1 MMNVT
6 GAVVAMEESTLSLDR
21 EEILLDKLMESVR
34 PEMMETTSNGYGMKE
49 VVEDV
54 EDWLEDS
61 IFNEIDFDDWV
72 EVEMEALSVTME
84 VGPEEFLVSRQENM
98 ALGLAIFNP
107 ESYATPKKTLKH
119 ELWGK
124 TLSSNALIEN
134 FGPTMCST
142 PRQALTNGLATE
154 RAGTQPTFSSLPSQE
169 QVASPGLAMPL
180 RTPTI
185 SPLVQIQD
193 QFQAGVVQVVQA
205 ERVQV
210 QGQDKGVE
218 KVDNVISDHVIH
230 TVKGLTNTIKNPTT
244 IENRKATFVTFLEAR
259 NSDVISSRKPKPWHL
274 VKKRGIIPDGL
285 VQARLTHFKQL
296 TNQGRGESV
305 GVNSGFVLTN
315 GKAGKRKAERLD
327 SPGAKQQRT
336 N

>member
-1 MMNVT
+1 
-6 GAVVAMEESTLSLDR
+6 
-21 EEILLDKLMESVR
+21 MESVR
-34 PEMMETTSNGYGMKE
+34 PEMMDTTSNVCGMKE
-49 VVEDV
+49 VVDDMD
-54 EDWLEDS
+54 DWLEDT
-61 IFNEIDFDDWV
+61 IFKEIDFDDWV
-72 EVEMEALSVTME
+72 EVEMETLNVTME
-84 VGPEEFLVSRQENM
+84 VGPEEFLVSRQESM

-142 PRQALTNGLATE
+142 PRQELTKGLATE
-154 RAGTQPTFSSLPSQE
+154 RAGTQPTLSSLPSPE
-169 QVASPGLAMPL
+169 QVASPGLAMPI
-180 RTPTI
+180 RTPPI
-185 SPLVQIQD
+185 SPLVQVQD
-193 QFQAGVVQVVQA
+193 QFQAGVVQVQVQVVQA
-205 ERVQV
+205 EGVQV
-210 QGQDKGVE
+210 QGQVQVQVQGQV
-218 KVDNVISDHVIH
+218 DHVIH

-244 IENRKATFVTFLEAR
+244 IENRKATFVNFLEAR

-305 GVNSGFVLTN
+305 GSNSGFALTN
-315 GKAGKRKAERLD
+315 GKTEKRKAERLD

>member
-1 MMNVT
+1 
-6 GAVVAMEESTLSLDR
+6 
-21 EEILLDKLMESVR
+21 
-34 PEMMETTSNGYGMKE
+34 
-49 VVEDV
+49 
-54 EDWLEDS
+54 
-61 IFNEIDFDDWV
+61 
-72 EVEMEALSVTME
+72 MEALSVTME
-84 VGPEEFLVSRQENM
+84 VGPEEFLVSRQESM

-142 PRQALTNGLATE
+142 PRQELTIGLATE
-154 RAGTQPTFSSLPSQE
+154 RAGTQPTLSSLPSQE

-180 RTPTI
+180 RTPPI
-185 SPLVQIQD
+185 SPLVQVQE
-193 QFQAGVVQVVQA
+193 QFQTGVVQLVQA
-205 ERVQV
+205 ERILIQGQVQV

-218 KVDNVISDHVIH
+218 KVDNVISENIIH
-230 TVKGLTNTIKNPTT
+230 TVKGLANTIKNPTT
-244 IENRKATFVTFLEAR
+244 MQSRKATFVNFLEASV
-259 NSDVISSRKPKPWHL
+259 SDVTSSRKPKPWHL

-305 GVNSGFVLTN
+305 GGNSGFALTN
-315 GKAGKRKAERLD
+315 GKAEKRKAERLD

>member
-1 MMNVT
+1 
-6 GAVVAMEESTLSLDR
+6 
-21 EEILLDKLMESVR
+21 
-34 PEMMETTSNGYGMKE
+34 
-49 VVEDV
+49 VEDV

-98 ALGLAIFNP
+98 ACGLAIFNP
-107 ESYATPKKTLKH
+107 ESYATPKKTLNH

-185 SPLVQIQD
+185 SPLVQVQD
-193 QFQAGVVQVVQA
+193 QFQAGVVQVQVQVVQA
-205 ERVQV
+205 EGVQV
-210 QGQDKGVE
+210 QGQVQVQVQGQV
-218 KVDNVISDHVIH
+218 DHVIH

-244 IENRKATFVTFLEAR
+244 MQNRKATFANFLEAG
-259 NSDVISSRKPKPWHL
+259 NSDVTSSRKPKPWHL

-305 GVNSGFVLTN
+305 GGNSGFALTN
-315 GKAGKRKAERLD
+315 GKAEKRKAERLD